1 MSKAWFPEGKDDPN
15 LVVLKVTTDEAA
27 YWDSTSS
34 KMVVFFSMIKAVLTG
49 TTPEG
54 GDHGKLNLVG

>member
-1 MSKAWFPEGKDDPN
+1 
-15 LVVLKVTTDEAA
+15 
-27 YWDSTSS
+27 
-34 KMVVFFSMIKAVLTG
+34 MVVFFSMIKAVLTG